1 LFSVRDIGDNAPML
15 PAETSPA
22 AAPGVRPEIGPGPSI
37 LICRPNT
44 RLGNTLLLT
53 PLVEELQNTLPRARI
68 EILSACPAAREVFQE
83 FPGVRRVHEL
93 PFRGARHPLRYVSA
107 LLRVRRT
114 RYDVIIDP
122 CPNSWT
128 ARFLTRWLAGRLKI
142 GFSTARSKPGVDV
155 SIPFQGAPRHMGAYP
170 VYLARRALFH
180 LDPKASHADE
190 VTLSVRLTEA
200 ERAAGREAL
209 RRLLGAEG
217 SGPVIAVATHATGA
231 KRFAVTWWRALIA
244 EVRARLPAARFVEIR
259 PPSGQ
264 ASLPELPGFS
274 SRRTREVAA
283 LVEAAECFVCADSG
297 LMHLAAAT
305 DALTVGL
312 FKVTLPELYAP
323 RRGRSCALSASDAAP
338 QAAGE
343 RLAQLLR

>member
-1 LFSVRDIGDNAPML
+1 ML

-53 PLVEELQNTLPRARI
+53 PLVEELQNTLPSARI

-93 PFRGARHPLRYVSA
+93 PFRGARHPLRYVGT

-142 GFSTARSKPGVDV
+142 GFAIARKRQGVDV

-170 VYLARRALFH
+170 VYLTRRALFN
-180 LDPKASHADE
+180 LDPKSSSADE

-200 ERAAGREAL
+200 ERAYGREQIG
-209 RRLLGAEG
+209 RLVAPDAPGRI
-217 SGPVIAVATHATGA
+217 VAVATHATGA
-231 KRFAVTWWRALIA
+231 KRFGLEWWRRLIA
-244 EVRARLPAARFVEIR
+244 ELRTRMPDARLIEIR
-259 PPSGQ
+259 PPSGH

-274 SRRTREVAA
+274 SRHTRQVAA
-283 LVEAAECFVCADSG
+283 VIDAAECFVCADSG

-305 DALTVGL
+305 DTLTVGL

-323 RRGRSCALSASDAAP
+323 RRGRSCALSVSDAAP
-338 QAAGE
+338 EAAGD
-343 RLAQLLR
+343 RLAQLIG